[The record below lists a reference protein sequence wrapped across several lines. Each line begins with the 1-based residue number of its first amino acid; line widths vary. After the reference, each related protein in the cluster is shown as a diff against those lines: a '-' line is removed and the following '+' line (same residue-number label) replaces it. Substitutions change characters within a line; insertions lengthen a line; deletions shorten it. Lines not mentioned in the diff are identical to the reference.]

1 MLDVF
6 ASTTGLGSSTPSP
19 PLQVRFIPR
28 QCLCWT
34 SPPSTSYSAA
44 TGTPSVNPCRNSM
57 PCTYLIEY
65 FECQNRRSNQS
76 ITCNEVSQ
84 SLSQQEAR
92 KWYPNS
98 NSIVFARRRRMYVPM
113 MEYLRLERKE
123 ERMEEEGVYIPPTSP
138 PITHE
143 EVTQGEHASEGSTC
157 VALCFPF
164 RALAVLGG
172 HACMHSSIYPTIDI
186 GQASPC
192 PSFECNWLEGSRF
205 THLRSRVHQEGIG
218 GPRYVRSYLFSQE

>member
-6 ASTTGLGSSTPSP
+6 ASTSGLGSSTPSP
-19 PLQVRFIPR
+19 PVQVRFIPR

-65 FECQNRRSNQS
+65 VGCLNCRSNQS

-84 SLSQQEAR
+84 SLSQQEVR
-92 KWYPNS
+92 KSYPSS
-98 NSIVFARRRRMYVPM
+98 NSIVFAKRRRMYVPM
-113 MEYLRLERKE
+113 MEYLRLERKK
-123 ERMEEEGVYIPPTSP
+123 ERKKRGFIYPPQALQSLARKLSKASTQVK
-138 PITHE
+138 
-143 EVTQGEHASEGSTC
+143 EVL
-157 VALCFPF
+157 VLPFRFPF
-164 RALAVLGG
+164 RALALLGG
-172 HACMHSSIYPTIDI
+172 HACMHSSIYPAIDI

-192 PSFECNWLEGSRF
+192 PSFECNWLERARF
-205 THLRSRVHQEGIG
+205 THLRSRVHWEGIG
-218 GPRYVRSYLFSQE
+218 GPRYLRSYLFSQK